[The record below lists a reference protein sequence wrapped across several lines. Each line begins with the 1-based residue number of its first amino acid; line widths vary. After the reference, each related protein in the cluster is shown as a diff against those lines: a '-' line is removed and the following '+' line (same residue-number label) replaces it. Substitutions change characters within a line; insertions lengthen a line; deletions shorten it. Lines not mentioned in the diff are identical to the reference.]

1 MKQHEITI
9 TIEMAD
15 DGNPQE
21 LRDITYIEFADGNVA
36 NQEDSP
42 EPDGD
47 DVAAFAR
54 IVGVASVS
62 PEERFC
68 NLEAL
73 AASINAQLDNT
84 FWLEVMLDA
93 RSAMVVA
100 KIEADEA
107 ALAIEEATG
116 ITSEQELIDVTTLA
130 RRLDVGQGKVR
141 KMVRCGKLPC
151 LRVGNTLR
159 FDWAEVVAEL
169 RDPSEEAAR

>member
-1 MKQHEITI
+1 MKQHDITI

-36 NQEDSP
+36 NQDDSP
-42 EPDGD
+42 EPADD

-54 IVGVASVS
+54 IVGVTSISA
-62 PEERFC
+62 EEIFR
-68 NLEAL
+68 NIEEL
-73 AASINAQLDNT
+73 AATINAQL
-84 FWLEVMLDA
+84 EAMRDA

>member
-42 EPDGD
+42 EPDDD

-62 PEERFC
+62 AEERFSS
-68 NLEAL
+68 LEQLL
-73 AASINAQLDNT
+73 ATINAQL
-84 FWLEVMLDA
+84 EVMRDA

-107 ALAIEEATG
+107 ALAIEEAA
-116 ITSEQELIDVTTLA
+116 L
-130 RRLDVGQGKVR
+130 
-141 KMVRCGKLPC
+141 
-151 LRVGNTLR
+151 
-159 FDWAEVVAEL
+159 
-169 RDPSEEAAR
+169 

>member
-42 EPDGD
+42 EPDDD

-54 IVGVASVS
+54 IVGVSSVS
-62 PEERFC
+62 PEERFR

-73 AASINAQLDNT
+73 AASIDAQ
-84 FWLEVMLDA
+84 LEVMRDA

-107 ALAIEEATG
+107 ALAIEEAK
-116 ITSEQELIDVTTLA
+116 
-130 RRLDVGQGKVR
+130 R
-141 KMVRCGKLPC
+141 
-151 LRVGNTLR
+151 
-159 FDWAEVVAEL
+159 
-169 RDPSEEAAR
+169 

>member
-1 MKQHEITI
+1 MKQHDITI

-15 DGNPQE
+15 DRNPQD
-21 LRDITYIEFADGNVA
+21 LRDITYIEFGDGDAINCT
-36 NQEDSP
+36 DSP
-42 EPDGD
+42 EPDAD
-47 DVAAFAR
+47 DEAAASAR

-62 PEERFC
+62 PEESFR

-107 ALAIEEATG
+107 ALAIEEAK
-116 ITSEQELIDVTTLA
+116 
-130 RRLDVGQGKVR
+130 R
-141 KMVRCGKLPC
+141 
-151 LRVGNTLR
+151 
-159 FDWAEVVAEL
+159 
-169 RDPSEEAAR
+169 

>member
-1 MKQHEITI
+1 MKQHDITI

-42 EPDGD
+42 EPDDD

-62 PEERFC
+62 AEERFS
-68 NLEAL
+68 NLEAYS
-73 AASINAQLDNT
+73 ASIDAR
-84 FWLEVMLDA
+84 LEAMLDA

>member
-1 MKQHEITI
+1 MKQHDITI
-9 TIEMAD
+9 TVEMAD
-15 DGNPQE
+15 DGDPQD

-54 IVGVASVS
+54 IVGVAAPAIAMRMWRRSLD
-62 PEERFC
+62 RFC

-107 ALAIEEATG
+107 ALAIEEAK
-116 ITSEQELIDVTTLA
+116 
-130 RRLDVGQGKVR
+130 R
-141 KMVRCGKLPC
+141 
-151 LRVGNTLR
+151 
-159 FDWAEVVAEL
+159 
-169 RDPSEEAAR
+169 